1 MSKREKAY
9 KSSSRIVGQLL
20 EAAYSISRLL
30 RPRRSGLAIA
40 ASFTSAL
47 NWSAGNADASKAALE
62 SGAVGEAGV
71 YLASF
76 GAVLGGSNFAAKS
89 GHSVSIT
96 SCISSLIAVKAPSSF
111 DGMSN
116 DRIEFIVRYL
126 NGGEAR
132 IWIPRW
138 NLQRGDH
145 VAQLIAGEKQRAG

>member
-1 MSKREKAY
+1 MLRRRL
-9 KSSSRIVGQLL
+9 SSP
-20 EAAYSISRLL
+20 A
-30 RPRRSGLAIA
+30 P
-40 ASFTSAL
+40 
-47 NWSAGNADASKAALE
+47 
-62 SGAVGEAGV
+62 
-71 YLASF
+71 
-76 GAVLGGSNFAAKS
+76 

-138 NLQRGDH
+138 NLQQGDH
-145 VAQLIAGEKQRAG
+145 VAQLIAGEKQRAGEIPDGEIDFVTRAPT